1 MPGVLAGQYSRPD
14 LPTAQMSFYGR
25 IGQFLFFLGFLG
37 LIIFFASDQ
46 ADMPM
51 YIYFCAGS
59 LLFLAGI
66 YLMWK
71 YRNPFTPSERFNTVR
86 KMQEGRRV
94 KRESLENA
102 KYSQGE
108 QRAQK
113 KE

>member
-1 MPGVLAGQYSRPD
+1 MPGVLAGRYSRRD
-14 LPTAQMSFYGR
+14 LPTAKMSFYGR

-46 ADMPM
+46 AGIPM

-71 YRNPFTPSERFNTVR
+71 YRNPFTPSERFNTIR